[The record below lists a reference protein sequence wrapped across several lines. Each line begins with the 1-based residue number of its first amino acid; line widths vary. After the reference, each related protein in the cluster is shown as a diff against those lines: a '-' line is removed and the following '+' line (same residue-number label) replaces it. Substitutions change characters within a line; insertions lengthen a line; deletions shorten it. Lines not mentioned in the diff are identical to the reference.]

1 MSRIRTIKPDFWTS
15 EQVMMCSHSARLLFI
30 GMWNFCDDGG
40 NHPASILKLKTE
52 VFPGDSL
59 NSVNIHGML
68 TELSQSGLLV
78 AYEAEGKFYWH
89 VTGWQHQL
97 INRPS
102 KKFPSFSKE
111 SMVPFENSLSIPG
124 VLIERHLPEGKG
136 RYVEGSNSLTSFAQT
151 EKEPTALPA
160 PNPKD
165 KPKQVRS
172 KGGWPG
178 GFALDDDL
186 QAYAVEKLPAGVDV
200 GRLWEQ
206 FEAHHRKTGS
216 EFKDWRQAWRTWV
229 LNAEGFGK
237 LPMLKT
243 PSGSDSGFIARAAEA
258 KRRWVTPEIG
268 ATAGERTSVDTQASP
283 DSPEPLDGAVIG
295 STVNQQSLMEPF

>member
-1 MSRIRTIKPDFWTS
+1 
-15 EQVMMCSHSARLLFI
+15 LLFL
-30 GMWNFCDDGG
+30 GQTKLLFLFGKLNGESAKKRALKNQSQARWRASKAGSDHSKFDDSDVDG
-40 NHPASILKLKTE
+40 S
-52 VFPGDSL
+52 VDS
-59 NSVNIHGML
+59 SRSTTVS
-68 TELSQSGLLV
+68 TRE
-78 AYEAEGKFYWH
+78 EKRRGK
-89 VTGWQHQL
+89 Q
-97 INRPS
+97 
-102 KKFPSFSKE
+102 K
-111 SMVPFENSLSIPG
+111 
-124 VLIERHLPEGKG
+124 
-136 RYVEGSNSLTSFAQT
+136 
-151 EKEPTALPA
+151 KEPTDVPA
-160 PNPKD
+160 SNPKD
-165 KPKQVRS
+165 KTITPKVVRS
-172 KGGWPG
+172 KGVWPE

-186 QAYAVEKLPAGVDV
+186 KAYAVEKLPAGVDV

-243 PSGSDSGFIARAAEA
+243 ASGSDSGFIARAAEA

-283 DSPEPLDGAVIG
+283 DSPEPLDGSVIG